1 MKSNDEIRTMND
13 ERNSALFRRRLVL
26 LYCSSFIILRS
37 SFCFATRR
45 QDEVLKSI
53 NQNVGQDVDPTKLLA
68 VVLSIVG
75 LIVVIALINHR
86 RKRVV
91 VPKVLN
97 HPGKLVKEV
106 ARAVN
111 LRPGEVKRLKVL
123 AEEKELQSPLLLLLC
138 PSLLREQKR
147 DQHAPKT

>member
-1 MKSNDEIRTMND
+1 MTMND
-13 ERNSALFRRRLVL
+13 EVRAMNDERRRRRRYLTIL
-26 LYCSSFIILRS
+26 LCSSFIIHRS
-37 SFCFATRR
+37 SFCLATLR

-75 LIVVIALINHR
+75 LIVVIALINYR

-91 VPKVLN
+91 IPKVLN

-106 ARAVN
+106 TRAVN
-111 LRPGEVKRLKVL
+111 LKPGEVKRLKVL
-123 AEEKELQSPLLLLLC
+123 AEQKELDSPLLLLLC
-138 PSLLREQKR
+138 PSLLQKKREDVK
-147 DQHAPKT
+147 PET